1 MRTDTK
7 IAFCIAFLL
16 FVVGDLVSTYT
27 AFSIGGVEGNLILSK
42 ISFESIIM
50 CKLVF
55 MCGLYAVVHKLEDWS
70 FARGVTLGSVI
81 AVGLVTTLWNVG
93 FYGGVW
99 G

>member
-7 IAFCIAFLL
+7 VAFVIAFLL
-16 FVVGDLVSTYT
+16 FVVGDLVSTYM

-42 ISFESIIM
+42 ISFESIII
-50 CKLVF
+50 CKLLF
-55 MCGLYAVVHKLEDWS
+55 MCGVYLVVHKLENWS

-81 AVGLVTTLWNVG
+81 AVGLVMVMWNVG